1 MRQVLYKKPLTR
13 QGKVLMA
20 ERDTYKYELLD
31 GNTVVYVG
39 ITNDPARR
47 EREHRAE
54 GMKFTSM
61 RIVGRVSTNESAGM
75 WEANRISTY
84 KDNHNGNRPKY
95 NGNDSGK

>member
-1 MRQVLYKKPLTR
+1 M
-13 QGKVLMA
+13 

-47 EREHRAE
+47 EAEHRAE
-54 GMKFTSM
+54 GMEFTRM
-61 RIVGRVSTNESAGM
+61 RIVGNVSTNKGAGD
-75 WEANRISTY
+75 WEANRIATY
-84 KDNHNGNRPKY
+84 KDNHNGQRPKY